1 MKGFNGWAGLERL
14 VPELLQQASWLRPRY
29 PLVGVE
35 LREDA
40 VVVSR
45 VKAQRDG
52 YHLAGHARSS
62 LPEGLF
68 TSSMTSPR
76 IKDAP
81 VLVRTIGEA
90 LADAGAESSGRVS
103 LALPDTTA
111 RVSLLDFQELP
122 SSHEQ
127 ISELVRWRLKKS
139 VPFELEDSQI
149 SWEELGRA
157 EDGRVQML
165 VAVAPSDGMRQ
176 IENLFEALGVR
187 VGLVDLASFNVF
199 NVLRLDGLFEEDGGT
214 PGGTT
219 RDLAL
224 LSATPTYFSLMITR
238 GSRLIFYRAKS
249 YHVRGGYRGGD
260 SLRVVQREL
269 RTTLSYYEEHLLGEG
284 IGTLHVRVVGIEP
297 DGLLETAKD
306 LGCSDIRPVGIGRVI
321 PEIGALSEEEA
332 MELLPSV
339 GLALRREP

>member
-1 MKGFNGWAGLERL
+1 MIRLNGWAGLERL
-14 VPELLQQASWLRPRY
+14 VPERLQQAAWLRPRY

-40 VVVSR
+40 VLVSR
-45 VKAQRDG
+45 LKSQRDG
-52 YHLAGHARSS
+52 YHLAGHARRSIE
-62 LPEGLF
+62 EGLF
-68 TSSMTSPR
+68 TSSMTTPR
-76 IKDAP
+76 INEPPA
-81 VLVRTIGEA
+81 LVRAISEA
-90 LADAGAESSGRVS
+90 MEDAGADSSAKVS
-103 LALPDTTA
+103 LALPDTAA

-122 SSHEQ
+122 STHDQ
-127 ISELVRWRLKKS
+127 VAELVRWRLRKS
-139 VPFELEDSQI
+139 VPFELKDSQI

-165 VAVAPSDGMRQ
+165 VAVAPTDGMRQ

-199 NVLRLDGLFEEDGGT
+199 NALRLDGLFEADDAS
-214 PGGTT
+214 PAAAT

-238 GSRLIFYRAKS
+238 GGRLIFYRAKS
-249 YHVRGGYRGGD
+249 YHVRGGFRGD
-260 SLRVVQREL
+260 ESLSVVRREL

-284 IGTLHVRVVGIEP
+284 IGTLHARVVGIEP
-297 DGLLETAKD
+297 DGLLATALD
-306 LGCSDIRPVGIGRVI
+306 LGCSDIRPVAVRSLI
-321 PEIGALSEEEA
+321 PELGSLHEEEA

-339 GLALRREP
+339 GLALRRMP